1 MTARIAF
8 YFVAV
13 VALVLFLA
21 AAVPSHAT
29 QHRDP
34 ALTTPEL
41 AQKPQGAA
49 PAHADPA
56 TISPRASAR
65 KDTTHKQKNSK
76 KTTVAQAKEQLRR
89 LGVSTTA
96 AKPSAAR
103 EQ

>member
-34 ALTTPEL
+34 ALTTPEMV
-41 AQKPQGAA
+41 QKPQNVA
-49 PAHADPA
+49 PSHTPDVP
-56 TISPRASAR
+56 
-65 KDTTHKQKNSK
+65 
-76 KTTVAQAKEQLRR
+76 
-89 LGVSTTA
+89 A
-96 AKPSAAR
+96 AKPRSSAKNSASNHNQAKAKNSSKKLSAAQDKAS
-103 EQ
+103 EGSNPAGTK